1 MRKPR
6 TGRRKSTETKPQ
18 TLPDP
23 VIEGADAQCEVGT
36 PAVLPEGKSTGKT
49 LFKNTVKSDPFLDE
63 IYTKKSIDA
72 NLNHRSYVGPADRFD
87 EIGMH
92 QFKVMTKSGLKVT
105 DSLLD
110 LGCGAM
116 RGGKFLLKYLDA
128 KGYYGIE
135 PNKALLK
142 KGLFAEVTEQL
153 AKEKKPNF
161 KFNDNFNLAIFEKE
175 FDFILAQ
182 SIFSHAAPEQIM
194 DCLKSAYDS
203 LASGGKFVFNYVKGA
218 SDYTGTTWV
227 YPNAARY
234 TELRMFE
241 YVRKAGFSIE
251 ENDFKHPNGLTW
263 IVAKKQ

>member
-1 MRKPR
+1 MVRKPR
-6 TGRRKSTETKPQ
+6 KSRRVKDEAPEPVVEGSEAPELSTSGGS
-18 TLPDP
+18 
-23 VIEGADAQCEVGT
+23 VV
-36 PAVLPEGKSTGKT
+36 GKT
-49 LFKNTVKSDPFLDE
+49 SLKADVSTKRKEKTDVFLDE
-63 IYTKKSIDA
+63 IYIKEKIDA
-72 NLNHRSYVGPADRFD
+72 GLNHRNFVGPEAKFD

-92 QFKVMTKSGLKVT
+92 QFKVMTKTGLKVT
-105 DSLLD
+105 DNLLD

-128 KGYYGIE
+128 KGYHGIE

-142 KGLFAEVTEQL
+142 KGLFAEVAEKL
-153 AKEKKPNF
+153 AREKKPNF

-182 SIFSHAAPEQIM
+182 SIFSHAAPGQITG
-194 DCLKSAYDS
+194 CLRSAYKA
-203 LASGGKFVFNYVKGA
+203 LTSGGKFVFNYAKGG
-218 SDYTGTTWV
+218 SDYTGKTWV

-251 ENDFKHPNGLTW
+251 ENNFKHPNGLTW